1 MGARRTEGLLVE
13 RVEGE
18 LLVARTATNEGHALN
33 ETAAIVFE
41 SCDGVTSRAAIA
53 AEVARR
59 TGLPVD
65 EGIVDLAL
73 TELREAGLVELDQ
86 EADPGVTRRSVVRRL
101 ALPVAAAAL
110 LPVVETIL
118 LPSSAAAAP
127 PITIS
132 TLISTIS
139 TEISTVIGHP
149 Q

>member
-1 MGARRTEGLLVE
+1 MAAKRIEGLLAE

-33 ETAAIVFE
+33 EAAAIVFE
-41 SCDGVTSRAAIA
+41 FCDGVTSRAAMA

-59 TGLPVD
+59 TGLPLD

-73 TELREAGLVELDQ
+73 AELREAGLVEPDQ
-86 EADPGVTRRSVVRRL
+86 EADPGVTRRSVIRRL

-118 LPSSAAAAP
+118 MPSSAAAAP
-127 PITIS
+127 SVITFV
-132 TLISTIS
+132 STIS
-139 TEISTVIGHP
+139 TIATLHSL
-149 Q
+149 